1 MEYFD
6 VNPCYSFSLEYIGG
20 TEFKVEIFSE
30 YAVEIE
36 YSRRIM
42 RGVDRDPVFHQS
54 ELDKDKIRSA
64 YSYSSACEFEREFDF
79 VITDKHLERKRWIK
93 VYLNSMR
100 TLI

>member
-6 VNPCYSFSLEYIGG
+6 VNPFYSFSFEYIGG

-42 RGVDRDPVFHQS
+42 RGVAREPVFHQS
-54 ELDKDKIRSA
+54 ELDKEKIRSA
-64 YSYSSACEFEREFDF
+64 YSYSSTCEFESEFDF